1 MDSDYDETPGTS
13 PTRVGVGWGGRL
25 RFPNLK
31 HFHPPEKNKQK
42 YFINHDNDKKSLGI
56 EKTISFLMKG
66 QLILKCLHFL
76 QKNERKQVDK

>member
-31 HFHPPEKNKQK
+31 HFHPPEKKEQK
-42 YFINHDNDKKSLGI
+42 HFINHDFSNEKKSSEI
-56 EKTISFLMKG
+56 KF
-66 QLILKCLHFL
+66 
-76 QKNERKQVDK
+76 